1 MNEDDNEAL
10 HDALKGALASV
21 STEEDIGGIPQLIE
35 DDGQILVE
43 LYWINLLTSQIFQTF
58 FPIKIAF
65 KLENYFI

>member
-10 HDALKGALASV
+10 HDALKGALASF

-43 LYWINLLTSQIFQTF
+43 LY
-58 FPIKIAF
+58 
-65 KLENYFI
+65 

>member
-1 MNEDDNEAL
+1 LNEDDNEAL

-43 LYWINLLTSQIFQTF
+43 LY
-58 FPIKIAF
+58 
-65 KLENYFI
+65 